1 MGNRFY
7 KSVVR
12 ILYIRVIKNACRKE
26 TQIMKMGKVKRVL
39 TLYVRF
45 TDGQSINICNVA
57 KEFSVN
63 EKSVRRDISDIR
75 AFLADEMVESGKCM
89 EIVYDR
95 LRNIYYMSE
104 VHI

>member
-1 MGNRFY
+1 
-7 KSVVR
+7 
-12 ILYIRVIKNACRKE
+12 
-26 TQIMKMGKVKRVL
+26 MKMGKVKRVL

-45 TDGQSINICNVA
+45 VNGQSINLCNVA

-63 EKSVRRDISDIR
+63 EKSIQRDISDIR

-95 LRNIYYMSE
+95 SKNIYYMSE

>member
-1 MGNRFY
+1 MPEGD
-7 KSVVR
+7 
-12 ILYIRVIKNACRKE
+12 
-26 TQIMKMGKVKRVL
+26 
-39 TLYVRF
+39 
-45 TDGQSINICNVA
+45 TDYENGQSKESINLCNVA

-75 AFLADEMVESGKCM
+75 AFLADEMVKSGKCM